1 MKIGLHI
8 TLIHQYNLMGI
19 HINLL
24 TGFLFIK
31 GEVPLSMQR
40 ENIFFAKKIF
50 FAILQLKYIAFAL
63 KLTNVLKLT
72 VLHSFPI
79 GKNVLKVQNIC

>member
-1 MKIGLHI
+1 MNFRENVKNPIM
-8 TLIHQYNLMGI
+8 QRN
-19 HINLL
+19 INFIREL
-24 TGFLFIK
+24 TSRAHFK

-72 VLHSFPI
+72 VLHSFPT
-79 GKNVLKVQNIC
+79 GKNVPKVQNIC